1 MRAAAALRVVRR
13 ALVRIFAVGQVE
25 HLLERQHERLW
36 ERLTVSEPRRDRR
49 LVCGGRRERLGGE
62 LSLRVER
69 ELALGAQLVE
79 DEAVALRPADGSTVG
94 EILRCTAQHRWAADV
109 DHLDGLRFGDAL
121 LRGDLL
127 ERIEIDAD
135 EIEGLDLV
143 LFERREIV
151 VTVAARE
158 DPSVDARVQRL
169 DAAAEHLGR
178 FGDRF
183 DTPDGQ
189 TELFEVGGGAAARDE
204 LPAELGETTCEHVE
218 TGFVVRRDQRAH
230 SSSTTR
236 GSSRCSSSLIRAC
249 NVSGVSSGRTA
260 MRSCASTGPESTPSS
275 TRCTVA
281 PDSRTPALS
290 CSSTACAPGNSGSSD
305 GWTLTTLFGKRSRNA
320 GVSRCM

>member
-36 ERLTVSEPRRDRR
+36 ERLTVGEPRRDRR

-79 DEAVALRPADGSTVG
+79 DEAVALRPADGS
-94 EILRCTAQHRWAADV
+94 A
-109 DHLDGLRFGDAL
+109 
-121 LRGDLL
+121 
-127 ERIEIDAD
+127 
-135 EIEGLDLV
+135 GLDLV

-178 FGDRF
+178 FGDRL
-183 DTPDGQ
+183 DTPDAQ

-204 LPAELGETTCEHVE
+204 LPAELGETTCEHVA

-281 PDSRTPALS
+281 PDNRTPALS
-290 CSSTACAPGNSGSSD
+290 CSSTACAPGQSGSSD
-305 GWTLTTLFGKRSRNA
+305 GWTLTTLIGKRARNA